1 MISALATVAAG
12 ASDDLPTEGV
22 AGWSVDVME
31 RLGGPGAGL
40 VIAAENL
47 FPPLPSEVILP
58 LAGFTASRGD
68 FTLAEALIWT
78 TVGSVVGAV
87 MLYVLGALFG
97 RDRMRNWALHTP
109 LVKLSD
115 VDRAEAWFVRHGY
128 KAVFFGRMVPIF
140 RSFISIPAGIERMPV
155 VAFLLLTT
163 AGSAIWNAIFVL
175 AGYWL
180 GENWADVEPY
190 AGTLQVIVIGAVLL
204 GVAYYVVSRLV
215 RTHRPG

>member
-1 MISALATVAAG
+1 MISAV
-12 ASDDLPTEGV
+12 ASDASDNVPTDGV

-78 TVGSVVGAV
+78 TIGSVVGAM
-87 MLYVLGALFG
+87 MLYALGALFG
-97 RDRMRNWALHTP
+97 RDRMRNWALHMP
-109 LVKLSD
+109 LIKLTD
-115 VDRAEAWFVRHGY
+115 VDRAEAWFARHGY

-155 VAFLLLTT
+155 VMFLLLTT

-190 AGTLQVIVIGAVLL
+190 AGALQVMVIGAVLL

-215 RTHRPG
+215 RSQRPTQS